1 MKKGRRR
8 RIPELGIRYQR
19 SGKEILLSAQDF
31 ERLVAS
37 ATTDLL
43 TGLSNRIQINHY
55 LENTQG
61 YTLALI
67 DVDFFKNINDSF
79 GHDTGDEVLKSLA
92 DILRHHSGR
101 NAKIGRW
108 GGEEFIV
115 IFQDERYSPVKLAE
129 NIRRAVEE
137 KKFIDRE
144 TGNEINLTVSI
155 GLAQW
160 RQGEVPHQT
169 QKRADQALYKAK
181 ENGRNK
187 VVIAD

>member
-8 RIPELGIRYQR
+8 RIPELGIRYQK
-19 SGKEILLSAQDF
+19 SGQKIFLSAQDF

-37 ATTDLL
+37 ATTDSL

-79 GHDTGDEVLKSLA
+79 GHDTGDEVLKAIA
-92 DILRHHSGR
+92 DILRHYSGR

-108 GGEEFIV
+108 GGEEFLV
-115 IFQDERYSPVKLAE
+115 VFGDQDRQPAELAK
-129 NIRRAVEE
+129 NIRCAVAE
-137 KKFIDRE
+137 KNFFHRE

-155 GLAQW
+155 GLTEQ
-160 RQGEVPHQT
+160 RPGETHHQT
-169 QKRADQALYKAK
+169 VMRADQALYDAK
-181 ENGRNK
+181 NTGRNT
-187 VVIAD
+187 VVIG